1 MDLRSALEP
10 EPGETKE
17 RAAARI
23 DRVLREGLSRR
34 YGMPEGTTTAAVLS
48 ALEEK
53 GVPGEL
59 LRDTETLFADLDFLR
74 FAPQL
79 GDYAAKITE
88 VRQEAARLLP
98 RLF

>member
-1 MDLRSALEP
+1 
-10 EPGETKE
+10 
-17 RAAARI
+17 
-23 DRVLREGLSRR
+23 
-34 YGMPEGTTTAAVLS
+34 MPEGTTTAAVLS